1 LEMERIFMIN
11 LGAKKEKADLFAKSA
26 GVWS

>member
-1 LEMERIFMIN
+1 MIN
-11 LGAKKEKADLFAKSA
+11 LGAKKEKADLFAKFA

>member
-1 LEMERIFMIN
+1 MERIFMIN
-11 LGAKKEKADLFAKSA
+11 LGAKKEKADLFALFA

>member
-1 LEMERIFMIN
+1 MERIFMIN
-11 LGAKKEKADLFAKSA
+11 RGAKKEKADMFAKSA